1 MKAQLIE
8 LFNEGSSQTNEKFYE
23 EFCKKLVKIYTTKC
37 RTKST
42 IWGSKPVSFSDAQ
55 PLESSLIT
63 VFKGAMAQKEKG
75 YKISNTD
82 LMPFANAVVLYWTGV
97 MFDITPPPGGS
108 TGISTI
114 LSGGDAMTLATNLA
128 LGLNAGAGSLNLDV
142 SIETCATLLDTAFK
156 LNESQIQGNW
166 IGLTS
171 TVPPVPIT
179 IPWNGL
185 S

>member
-1 MKAQLIE
+1 MKEQLKK
-8 LFNEGSSQTNEKFYE
+8 LFNESSSQTKEKFYE
-23 EFCKKLVKIYTTKC
+23 EFCKKLVKIYTTQCK
-37 RTKST
+37 TKST

-75 YKISNTD
+75 YKITNTD
-82 LMPFANAVVLYWTGV
+82 LMPFANAVVSYWSTAT
-97 MFDITPPPGGS
+97 FDITPPPGGS
-108 TGISTI
+108 TGTNTI
-114 LSGGDAMTLATNLA
+114 LSGGDAMTLSTNLA
-128 LGLNAGAGSLNLDV
+128 LGFNAGTLNLDV

-179 IPWNGL
+179 IPWISL
-185 S
+185 I